1 MFACLWVR
9 VSCAACL
16 WRTPEWQTGRVFTRL
31 EVQGGCYLM
40 YRCRC
45 WLLFVFVF
53 VRLCTVWCVSET
65 RCDIYLN
72 PSGCFM
78 TSAEGFLTISA
89 TSPPSLAELYVLF
102 LASLRLLKSFLVD
115 WVEDLLMLQVDF
127 EATVQENRFTVKPN
141 VDPAMDESKG
151 SLHRFFLESLC
162 DLVELNPFCSPVR
175 EEEDGGI
182 VWLLDR
188 RCSKRTWTSGPSS
201 SIVLCHLH
209 PFGQITAFFSCT
221 EVIIQKVKVSGS
233 EYIYLYR
240 LDFCSLCPGC
250 QAWWRRRT
258 SRWKV
263 LTLWCVNSPV
273 GVCAVLWKPENIDL
287 ISHLLVSLRGSSA
300 LPQPENPGARRA
312 SWRHALWHQR
322 SFSFSQ
328 E

>member
-53 VRLCTVWCVSET
+53 VRLCIVWCVSET

-141 VDPAMDESKG
+141 VDPAIDESKG
-151 SLHRFFLESLC
+151 SLHCFFRTSVWPCWAE
-162 DLVELNPFCSPVR
+162 PF
-175 EEEDGGI
+175 
-182 VWLLDR
+182 L
-188 RCSKRTWTSGPSS
+188 
-201 SIVLCHLH
+201 
-209 PFGQITAFFSCT
+209 FSCQRRGGWRDCLT
-221 EVIIQKVKVSGS
+221 SWQTLPEENLNIWILEFHRAVSFTSLWSDHYLFLMHWSHNSQS
-233 EYIYLYR
+233 ESFRIRVYLSLQIGFLLSLPR
-240 LDFCSLCPGC
+240 LPSMVEKEDFEMEGLDFM
-250 QAWWRRRT
+250 
-258 SRWKV
+258 
-263 LTLWCVNSPV
+263 
-273 GVCAVLWKPENIDL
+273 VC
-287 ISHLLVSLRGSSA
+287 
-300 LPQPENPGARRA
+300 
-312 SWRHALWHQR
+312 
-322 SFSFSQ
+322 
-328 E
+328 